1 MKRALKKLLSHTR
14 FFLIVFFFQL
24 NTLKSQ
30 VIANFVTNGGLEKH
44 DDCTQKGP
52 TIMHAYGWRNID
64 SSLSMGV
71 QYFNKCL
78 LNVPYGITT
87 QLFQYPYKG
96 DGFCGTTF
104 YCPPPFCSISYNR
117 GYFRNRLKSRLVIG
131 SLYCVKLYYNIS
143 NSSSYGISDLGIYFG
158 DDSID
163 TIKKPNI
170 PLTYLIPQI
179 KNAHGHYATDTLNW
193 VALTGTFVANG
204 NEKHMLIG
212 NFTANNAVD
221 TILINPTKLPN
232 VGTDMCIDHASCIPI
247 DLEAYAG
254 PDKNC
259 IVGDS
264 VFIGRE
270 PDVEIDESCVWYKL
284 TTNSTLSN
292 PINTIAGMYVKPV
305 TTTTYVVRQQLWC
318 SGVKWDTVVVYQD
331 FVGLS
336 EFNTDKFGFK
346 YFPNPSSS
354 KLFFEYSEALHLNK
368 ISFYNLLNQEILV
381 FDEPKKELDI
391 SALPTG
397 IYYLKVESNK
407 GIKTFKLMKE

>member
-1 MKRALKKLLSHTR
+1 MKRTPRNLLL
-14 FFLIVFFFQL
+14 LIRLVCL
-24 NTLKSQ
+24 ICLLKSVTINGQ
-30 VIANFVTNGGLEKH
+30 VLANMVTNGGLEIH

-78 LNVPYGITT
+78 LNVPYGISTA
-87 QLFQYPYKG
+87 LFQYPYKG
-96 DGFCGTTF
+96 ESFAGATF
-104 YCPPPFCSISYNR
+104 YCPPCVYYYSRAYL
-117 GYFRNRLKSRLVIG
+117 RNRLKSKLING
-131 SLYCVKLYYNIS
+131 KTYCVKFYYNVS
-143 NSSSYGISDLGIYFG
+143 NASSYGISDFGAYFG
-158 DDSID
+158 DDMLD
-163 TIKKPNI
+163 TIKKGWL
-170 PLTYLIPQI
+170 PLTYLNPQI
-179 KNAHGHYATDTLNW
+179 KNAHGHFATDTLNW

-212 NFTANNAVD
+212 NFTATNLVD
-221 TILINPTKLPN
+221 TIQINPSYLPN

-284 TTNSTLSN
+284 NTNGTLSI
-292 PINTIAGMYVKPV
+292 PINTIAGIYVKPV

-346 YFPNPSSS
+346 YFPNPSSR
-354 KLFFEYSEALHLNK
+354 KLFFEYNEALHLNK